1 MSFKLVVRNEI
12 AIVMKL
18 TLENNKKIEKGCKD
32 VNQFKEGMKVPKT
45 GRSFY
50 KVFEKGKDGKK
61 VYKGSTIPELELK
74 LDYLAINT
82 VSCFVLN
89 KKGEILVEER
99 TANKNVM
106 PGTLDIVSGHV
117 DNNEIPTQAMIREYV
132 EEIHDGNEEEK
143 QKARNEASQNLQKL
157 EELYLI
163 CDGRGYFIQFY
174 YLMTELEVITKQ
186 KEEITKTRWLPM
198 EEVFEMIRQ
207 GKTGLVYDKK
217 IEKIFQQVRERYHQE
232 KESKNLLTR

>member
-1 MSFKLVVRNEI
+1 
-12 AIVMKL
+12 MKL
-18 TLENNKKIEKGCKD
+18 TLENNKKIEKGCKN
-32 VNQFKEGMKVPKT
+32 VNQFKKRMKVSNT
-45 GRSFY
+45 ERSFY

-61 VYKGSTIPELELK
+61 VYKGSTIPEWELK

-99 TANKNVM
+99 TANKKVA
-106 PGTLDIVSGHV
+106 PSILDIVSGHI
-117 DNNEIPTQAMIREYV
+117 DNNETPTQAMIREYV
-132 EEIHDGNEEEK
+132 EEVHDGNEREK

-163 CDGRGYFIQFY
+163 CDERRYYVQFY
-174 YLMTELEVITKQ
+174 YLMTELEAITKQ
-186 KEEITKTRWLPM
+186 KEEITNTRWFPM

-217 IEKIFQQVRERYHQE
+217 IEKIFQQVREQYHQE
-232 KESKNLLTR
+232 RESKNILTR